1 MNILKTFSVY
11 FQYLLPKH
19 LISIIV
25 GRIANSKKK
34 YIKNLFIKSFIK
46 LYSVKMAEAV
56 QKDPERYDSFNDFF
70 TREIDFSKRHRIFDD
85 QALVSPVDG
94 EIAQIG
100 TIHRNTLVKAKDFYF
115 NLEAL
120 LANDANLAPTFDG
133 GSFITLYLAPHDYH
147 RVHMPVSGT
156 LSQSVF
162 VPGALFSVN
171 RLSSK
176 LIPHIYSRN
185 ERVITVFETRHGKVA
200 IILIGA
206 LIVGSIKMIWQNQ
219 PFRLNRVKHEDAMSI
234 SLSQGD
240 ELGQFL
246 LGSTVLILGEPGKLH
261 WQAGLQA
268 GNPTQVGQLLGK
280 FS

>member
-1 MNILKTFSVY
+1 
-11 FQYLLPKH
+11 
-19 LISIIV
+19 
-25 GRIANSKKK
+25 
-34 YIKNLFIKSFIK
+34 
-46 LYSVKMAEAV
+46 MAEAV